1 MGDNHQQS
9 RQHVVVQEIIGALRP
24 RREPAAPALPV
35 RRAIAVG
42 AGPLFIALLVGIAFI
57 AAFVGALHNPRPV
70 DVPVGV
76 VRGDQAAESLM
87 AAVRAQGPRLLA
99 VDFDSRAAA
108 DRALDRHQV
117 YAVLATGGS
126 GLTLTVASAAGPAAT
141 TVISAI
147 LAAQRA
153 GVPLAVTDAV
163 PVVTDDQRG
172 VVPFYLAVGL
182 VIGGYFGGIALSLAL
197 GTVPATPSRAAL
209 RMGGLA
215 VHAALLALAGV
226 LIVGPILDI
235 WHRHLPEL
243 FGAGLLL
250 AWAAALFAV
259 AVQSWLA
266 RIGTALIV
274 LLLVVLGNPGSGGI
288 YSPEFLPGFFRGIHE
303 WDIPG
308 LGADLIRSVIYF
320 PDAARSP
327 AVKLA
332 IWCLGSIIV
341 LLAATEVLGRP
352 RALRR

>member
-1 MGDNHQQS
+1 MRHA
-9 RQHVVVQEIIGALRP
+9 V
-24 RREPAAPALPV
+24 
-35 RRAIAVG
+35 AVG
-42 AGPLFIALLVGIAFI
+42 AGPLFIALLIGVAFI

-87 AAVRAQGPRLLA
+87 AAVRAQGPQLLA
-99 VDFDSRAAA
+99 VVFDDRAAA
-108 DRALDRHQV
+108 DHALDRHQV
-117 YAVLATGGS
+117 YAVLAGGS
-126 GLTLTVASAAGPAAT
+126 SGLSLTIASAAGPGAT
-141 TVISAI
+141 MVITGILTV
-147 LAAQRA
+147 AAQRA

-163 PVVTDDQRG
+163 PVDPSDPRG

-197 GTVPATPSRAAL
+197 GTVPRNLSRTGLRVGAL
-209 RMGGLA
+209 AL
-215 VHAALLALAGV
+215 HAALLSLAGT
-226 LIVGPILDI
+226 LIVGPGLGI
-235 WHRHLPEL
+235 WHQHLFAL
-243 FGAGLLL
+243 FGAGTLL
-250 AWAAALFAV
+250 AYAAALFAA

-288 YSPEFLPGFFRGIHE
+288 YPPEFLPGFFRGIHE

-332 IWCLGSIIV
+332 IWCLGSVIV
-341 LLAATEVLGRP
+341 LLAATAALGRP
-352 RALRR
+352 RSPIT